1 MADNYPLKVNNVS
14 RRIEE
19 YNVGDNVN
27 LTGNNI
33 IADSSLG
40 AAEQYLKSDGTKVV
54 WDNPGDVYLV
64 GAQTLD
70 SKTLT
75 NTTLVGASNPGV
87 VLENSNLVN
96 STITINGTPVPLGGS
111 VASADSNTTYVYTA
125 ADGIGSTKLLRLTSA
140 GTNAGVIQDIGLVPG
155 SNVTIT
161 RATNTLTISATD
173 TNTTYS
179 AGNGL
184 SLSGTTFFLKN
195 NAALTA
201 ERLLK
206 WDDTGKQ
213 VASSLIG
220 ENQVTSLVTVNGN
233 LTVTT
238 TTETQNLRINSSSF
252 SLRNGISL
260 NDDTTI
266 RMQFNRSTDTGGAAV
281 NTAALEWY
289 GTGQYFRLNQ
299 TGNAAGTIAANRREI
314 VTTSDTQTLLSKTFV
329 TPELGS
335 ASATSINNL
344 TITDP
349 GTSATLSLGDNTTF
363 ETNQNIFFDATGGT
377 TSLTV
382 NGSLAFE
389 LVSDTTLRIRAR
401 GSDGTTRS
409 VDLTLA

>member
-1 MADNYPLKVNNVS
+1 MADNYPLKVNDIS

-40 AAEQYLKSDGTKVV
+40 ASEQYLKSDGTKVV

-75 NTTLVGASNPGV
+75 NATIVGASNPGV

-96 STITINGTPVPLGGS
+96 STITINGSPIPLGGS
-111 VASADSNTTYVYTA
+111 VSSADSNTTYTLRSV
-125 ADGIGSTKLLRLTSA
+125 DGIGTTKLVRLESF
-140 GTNAGVIQDIGLVPG
+140 GTGAGVIQDIGFVPG
-155 SNVTIT
+155 SNITIT

-201 ERLLK
+201 DRILK

-213 VASSLIG
+213 LASSLIG
-220 ENQVTSLVTVNGN
+220 EDDVQSIVTVNGN

-238 TTETQNLRINSSSF
+238 TTETNSLRINSSSF
-252 SLRNGISL
+252 SLRNGNSL
-260 NDDTTI
+260 SDNTTI
-266 RMQFNRSTDTGGAAV
+266 RMQFNRTTDSGGSPV

-289 GTGQYFRLNQ
+289 GTGGYFRLNQ
-299 TGNAAGTIAANRREI
+299 TGNLAGTLEANRREI
-314 VTTSDTQTLLSKTFV
+314 VTTSDSQTLLSKTFV
-329 TPELGS
+329 APDLGD
-335 ASATSINNL
+335 AEATSINNL
-344 TITDP
+344 VITDP
-349 GTSATLSLGDNTTF
+349 GTSATLSLGDSTTF
-363 ETNQNIFFDATGGT
+363 ETNQNIYFDATGST
-377 TSLTV
+377 TTLTV
-382 NGSLAFE
+382 DGSIAFE
-389 LVSDTTLRIRAR
+389 LVNNTTLRIRAR
-401 GSDGTTRS
+401 GTDGTTRS
-409 VDLTLA
+409 ADITLA

>member
-1 MADNYPLKVNNVS
+1 MADNYPLKVNDVS

-75 NTTLVGASNPGV
+75 NTTMVGASNPGV

-111 VASADSNTTYVYTA
+111 VASADSNTTYLYTA

-140 GTNAGVIQDIGLVPG
+140 GTGAGVIQDIALVPG
-155 SNVTIT
+155 SNVNIT

-184 SLSGTTFFLKN
+184 SLSGTTLFLRN

-266 RMQFNRSTDTGGAAV
+266 RMQFNRTTDTGGAAV

-289 GTGQYFRLNQ
+289 GTGGYFRLNQ

-314 VTTSDTQTLLSKTFV
+314 VTTSDTQTLLNKTFE
-329 TPELGS
+329 TPELGV

-349 GTSATLSLGDNTTF
+349 GTSATLSLGDGTTF
-363 ETNQNIFFDATGGT
+363 QTNQNIFFDATGGT
-377 TSLTV
+377 TTLTV

-401 GSDGTTRS
+401 GSDGVTRS